1 VFSLALTLYEAWTG
15 DNPRRR
21 ATPGATARALDQEV
35 PLLADARPDLPA
47 RLTETL
53 DACLDLEPGLR
64 PGVEDLGTA
73 LEDSLHLLEDVQRA
87 PVPADRRA
95 GILSPGFA
103 SGIDPGRIAGA
114 AVTAGMAAT
123 GMIVT
128 GAADPASVF
137 VAFVAAAVLTLLNP
151 RIGFLASGAGLAAWL
166 IAVAD
171 MPGAAV
177 PVLLLTVFPAL
188 LVRGSGRSLAA
199 IPVGPVLGTVGLAP
213 VVPGLAA
220 LAEDWRDR
228 ALVAAAGLTVT
239 ALAEAATGR
248 GLLFDRFAEVP
259 GGWESSV
266 SASITE
272 LIVPVMTSATY
283 LVALAV
289 WVGGAVLIGAII
301 ARLRLAGDRRQG
313 EAVTLAAVGS
323 DRL

>member
-1 VFSLALTLYEAWTG
+1 
-15 DNPRRR
+15 
-21 ATPGATARALDQEV
+21 
-35 PLLADARPDLPA
+35 
-47 RLTETL
+47 
-53 DACLDLEPGLR
+53 
-64 PGVEDLGTA
+64 
-73 LEDSLHLLEDVQRA
+73 
-87 PVPADRRA
+87 
-95 GILSPGFA
+95 
-103 SGIDPGRIAGA
+103 
-114 AVTAGMAAT
+114 MAAT

-289 WVGGAVLIGAII
+289 WVGGTVLLGAII